1 MHTSFQVSVR
11 KTRSRW
17 LKSKIY
23 HKFKLKNCKQIVQTI
38 ISAKLMDKYC
48 HLTTWESSTNR

>member
-23 HKFKLKNCKQIVQTI
+23 HKFKLKNCKQIVQT
-38 ISAKLMDKYC
+38 SCSYTYNNQC
-48 HLTTWESSTNR
+48 ETNG